1 MRAPLIKRWAEGHVS
16 ADAREALAVMETT
29 ELRRVVFKGS
39 RRSNNNKSASYG
51 AYVATGWP
59 DQKVD
64 DVFGN
69 DGTPVDELDKLAKR
83 K

>member
-1 MRAPLIKRWAEGHVS
+1 M
-16 ADAREALAVMETT
+16 
-29 ELRRVVFKGS
+29 
-39 RRSNNNKSASYG
+39 
-51 AYVATGWP
+51 TGWP

-83 K
+83 KKHFNNIDKLRGIYNPINDLIEAEEEENNHD